1 MGTWLDLR
9 DDSVNLLLPVFDSI
23 IIALQ
28 AYLDVIRAQASIDQ
42 FLNIG
47 PYGILPGL
55 LARAI
60 YSKPLQSRLV
70 GIFPGLL
77 QRQPLLRG
85 HVLAFF
91 DGFRLRDALRLI
103 FLKIHLS
110 LLCLA
115 GLRKLAPLAVYLVS
129 AFFML
134 VLLPDQW
141 NDDESGKNR

>member
-9 DDSVNLLLPVFDSI
+9 DDSVNLLLPVFDTI
-23 IIALQ
+23 TIARQ
-28 AYLDVIRAQASIDQ
+28 GSLDVIRAQASIDHP

-103 FLKIHLS
+103 FLKIHLG

-115 GLRKLAPLAVYLVS
+115 GLRELAPLAVYLVS

-134 VLLPDQW
+134 VLLPDQ
-141 NDDESGKNR
+141 